1 VKTGF
6 KWLPILV
13 LLLPAVQAESGE
25 LLGKISDET
34 APVAAQPEQPS
45 ERNDRKI
52 IYRVICSPEGEVLP
66 ECEQPPVHDTFD
78 AAQPRPAEPE
88 AVEAPAAETPKE
100 QVEQADAVDQSSNV
114 VEPAVPKK
122 AAAHKKPAKK
132 SAKKSAKKTAKPAKW
147 KQR

>member
-1 VKTGF
+1 MKTGF

-13 LLLPAVQAESGE
+13 LLLPAAQAESGE

-52 IYRVICSPEGEVLP
+52 IYRVICSPEGEMLP

-88 AVEAPAAETPKE
+88 GVEPQVAETPKE
-100 QVEQADAVDQSSNV
+100 QAEVVDQSSNA
-114 VEPAVPKK
+114 VEPVVPKK
-122 AAAHKKPAKK
+122 AAAHKKRAKK
-132 SAKKSAKKTAKPAKW
+132 SAKKSAKKIAKPAKR

>member
-1 VKTGF
+1 MKTSF

-25 LLGKISDET
+25 LLGKISDEI
-34 APVAAQPEQPS
+34 APVAVQPEQPV

-88 AVEAPAAETPKE
+88 AVEPQVAETPKG
-100 QVEQADAVDQSSNV
+100 QADVADQSSNA

-122 AAAHKKPAKK
+122 AAAHKKRAKK
-132 SAKKSAKKTAKPAKW
+132 SAKKSAKKTTKPAKR